1 MFKFNNSY
9 NRTDFVNFLETNFLP
24 DDFQPKEENINVN
37 FATKYAASIARLG
50 VCKSLDL
57 DIFEINHTSTHDA
70 RSGISGEA
78 FKLMQHNSYCNKAL
92 VAFVPKG
99 EKQYR
104 FSLLQIEAKQ
114 EDYSSRIKY
123 EYSNPRRYSFILGEQ
138 AHTKTP
144 EQYLYEKGRLKNS
157 EDLQYRFSIEA
168 LTKQFYQELFAWY
181 QWAISEE
188 MKVTYPNDT
197 STTTDDRI
205 IEEHIIRLIT
215 RLMFVWF
222 IKQKQL
228 VPEDLFDKQKLMKI
242 LKDFNPYDYESGD
255 YYNGILQ
262 NLFFATLNN
271 EISQRAFATDKSFQG
286 KAEDYGIKTLFRNPE
301 NDSWFKIS
309 NEEVLKLFSSVPFL
323 NGGLFECLD
332 KETPNSNGKI
342 IYSDG
347 FSRKTGKQ
355 KRAFIPNIL
364 FFDDEK
370 GIISILNKY
379 NFTVEENTSQDVEVA
394 LDPELLGKVFENLL
408 GAYNPETKETA
419 RKQSGSFYTPRE
431 VVNYMVD
438 ESLISYLG
446 DKPIIRELF
455 HSEKLPL
462 ELQNNPVECN
472 KISDKLKA
480 IKILDPACGS
490 GAYPMGILN
499 RMVGILNKLDH
510 DNQETI
516 YEQKLHLIEN
526 CIYGIDI
533 QTIAVQISKLRFFI
547 SLICEQEKDCS
558 KDNWGIPTLPNL
570 ETKFVAA
577 NSLISIKKKEQLGLF
592 ENPDIEPTQEALLD
606 IRHEHFNARTS
617 TKKKECRRTD
627 KELRERLINLLA
639 DDDAFAPEDAK
650 LFAEWNPYDQ
660 NSTSPFFDSK
670 WMFGLDSGFDIVIG
684 NPPYIQLQNDNGKLA
699 KMYDTMSY
707 KTFARTGDIY
717 CLFYERG
724 WQLLKPNGRL
734 CFITSNKWMRAGY
747 GETTRKFFADN
758 TNPEQLIDFA
768 GIKIFESATVDTNI
782 LMFSK
787 DKNRQQTKA
796 CVVKNKSIKD
806 LSVYFRQNSNISN
819 FSGSDSWVVLSQ
831 IEKQIKEKIEKIGTP
846 LKDWDIQI
854 NYGIKT
860 GFNEAFIITGEK
872 RKELIDIDPKSE
884 EIIRPILRG
893 RDIRRYDYEFSD
905 LYLLF
910 IPWHFPLHDNPSIK
924 GVSLEAEKAFEN
936 QYNAIYNH
944 LLKFKTELSNRN
956 KAETGIRYEW
966 YALQRWGANYKDDF
980 SKQKIMYPNMTKFLP
995 FYLDDKGFMQNDKSF
1010 MITGENLYYLTAFLN
1025 SSLFKYCFIDN
1036 FPELQGGTREL
1047 RKIFIDKIPVL
1058 KVDKKIN
1065 DKFEI
1070 LITKIL
1076 ELQDQKLSTKSIEI
1090 EIDNLIFEQY
1100 LLTEEEKSF
1109 IGHIEIQ

>member
-1 MFKFNNSY
+1 MFNFSNPY
-9 NRTDFVNFLETNFLP
+9 NRTDFVNFLEANFLP
-24 DDFQPKEENINVN
+24 DDFQPKEERINTT
-37 FATKYAASIARLG
+37 FTTKYASSVSRLG

-70 RSGISGEA
+70 RVGISGEA
-78 FKLMQHNSYCNKAL
+78 FKLMQHNSLRNRAL

-114 EDYSSRIKY
+114 EDHSSRIQY
-123 EYSNPRRYSFILGEQ
+123 EYSNPRRYSFILGEK

-197 STTTDDRI
+197 STASDDRI

-228 VPEDLFDKQKLMKI
+228 VPDDLFDKQKLTKI
-242 LKDFNPYDYESGD
+242 IKDFNPNDYESGN
-255 YYNGILQ
+255 YYNGVLQ

-271 EISQRAFATDKSFQG
+271 EITQRAFATDKSFQG
-286 KAEDYGIKTLFRNPE
+286 KAEDYGIKTLFRNPG
-301 NDSWFKIS
+301 NDSWFKIP
-309 NEEVLKLFSSVPFL
+309 NDDVLKLFSSVPFL

-347 FSRKTGKQ
+347 FSRSAGKQ

-364 FFDDEK
+364 FFDDDK

-431 VVNYMVD
+431 IVNYMVD

-446 DKPIIRELF
+446 DEPIIRELF
-455 HSEKLPL
+455 HSKGLPN

-472 KISDKLKA
+472 RISEKLKA

-499 RMVGILNKLDH
+499 RMVSILNKLDH

-547 SLICEQEKDCS
+547 SLICEQEKDCT
-558 KDNWGIPTLPNL
+558 KENWGIPTLPNL

-577 NSLISIKKKEQLGLF
+577 NSLIYIKKKEQLGLF
-592 ENPDIEPTQEALLD
+592 ENPEIQPTQEALLN

-617 TKKKECRRTD
+617 FRKKECRRKD
-627 KELRERLINLLA
+627 KELREKLFKLLA
-639 DDDAFAPEDAK
+639 DDNAFAPEDAK

-670 WMFGLDSGFDIVIG
+670 WMFGLESGFDIVIG

-699 KMYDTMSY
+699 KLYDSMNY
-707 KTFARTGDIY
+707 KTYARTGDIY

-747 GETTRKFFADN
+747 GEATRKFFADN

-806 LSVYFRQNSNISN
+806 LSVYFRQNHANCN
-819 FSGSDSWVVLSQ
+819 FKTDESWVVLSP
-831 IEKQIKEKIEKIGTP
+831 IEQRIKAKIEAIGTP
-846 LKDWDIQI
+846 LKDWNI
-854 NYGIKT
+854 NIYRGILT
-860 GFNEAFIITGEK
+860 GYNNAFIIDGK
-872 RKELIDIDPKSE
+872 KKDELITADPKSA

-893 RDIRRYDYEFSD
+893 RDIKRYGYEFAD
-905 LYLLF
+905 LWL
-910 IPWHFPLHDNPSIK
+910 INAHNGIK
-924 GVSLEAEKAFEN
+924 EKDIKPIDINDYPIVKKHLDQYYSELEKRQDKGATP
-936 QYNAIYNH
+936 YN
-944 LLKFKTELSNRN
+944 LRN
-956 KAETGIRYEW
+956 CAYT
-966 YALQRWGANYKDDF
+966 DDF
-980 SKQKIMYPNMTKFLP
+980 SKQKIIWIELTDHPNFSLDSNGY
-995 FYLDDKGFMQNDKSF
+995 YLNNTVFF
-1010 MITGENLYYLTAFLN
+1010 ITGDKLAYIICFLN
-1025 SSLFKYCFIDN
+1025 SKICEWYFDKICATS
-1036 FPELQGGTREL
+1036 GVGTRRWIKMYIDQIKLPQIKGEQEIIFNELIYSLHEL
-1047 RKIFIDKIPVL
+1047 RKNNQSFSKLETQINLEISKLFDFSKLEFEFIMDS
-1058 KVDKKIN
+1058 
-1065 DKFEI
+1065 I
-1070 LITKIL
+1070 L
-1076 ELQDQKLSTKSIEI
+1076 
-1090 EIDNLIFEQY
+1090 
-1100 LLTEEEKSF
+1100 
-1109 IGHIEIQ
+1109 